1 MNEAEKVI
9 RRIHQGITD
18 KMHSKDNGTCWSAV
32 LGHQLF
38 ITKDGKE
45 AGLNYNDS
53 NLNLFEK
60 YMPDYV
66 ARCFADRLYKPEE
79 FFSACSEICSEHKED
94 MYFSINSF
102 DRCQKKTEHV
112 RHLNAI
118 AMDFDFYKI
127 EEYSNLT
134 PWQMY
139 QEHIKDKL
147 PFAPTFVI
155 DSGRGLYV
163 IYCFQHAPKKCTEV
177 YKSVYKAIQKKFEK
191 EGMDEKAMNVT
202 QVIRIPGSINS
213 KSKKPVTILEENE
226 TDYTLKQFI
235 DEFLPYDQKE
245 VKKYKRNHPEP
256 KKKKKKRISS
266 ASKNKP
272 RNPFR
277 GLPPHSQ
284 ISYAEEV
291 LEDFKTLIHIRKWD
305 KNAGSVGSREYM
317 MFVILE
323 KNIYDRNPIA
333 MGLKRA
339 HRLNDMLHTPLSD
352 EEVEAQSMPPRGYL
366 YTSSLKKI
374 VRKLHITDEESKS
387 MKVLKTERAR
397 KRQYKYRE
405 THNLLTGRTNKQE
418 EIFQRRK
425 MLANLLKDNKIS
437 LQDCIQKVAKKFKCS
452 VKTVKGDLKHI
463 YADMHSFLCEMLGF
477 ENIPETCMERSKSL
491 VIFGWKGLL
500 NLRKKLSR
508 NSWETVLQTA

>member
-1 MNEAEKVI
+1 MYVTKTIVGKGVCFVMNEAERVI

-79 FFSACSEICSEHKED
+79 FFSACSKICSEHKED

-102 DRCQKKTEHV
+102 DRCQKKTEYV

-163 IYCFQHAPKKCTEV
+163 IYCFQHAPKKCAEV

-202 QVIRIPGSINS
+202 Q
-213 KSKKPVTILEENE
+213 E
-226 TDYTLKQFI
+226 
-235 DEFLPYDQKE
+235 
-245 VKKYKRNHPEP
+245 
-256 KKKKKKRISS
+256 
-266 ASKNKP
+266 AS
-272 RNPFR
+272 
-277 GLPPHSQ
+277 
-284 ISYAEEV
+284 
-291 LEDFKTLIHIRKWD
+291 
-305 KNAGSVGSREYM
+305 
-317 MFVILE
+317 
-323 KNIYDRNPIA
+323 
-333 MGLKRA
+333 
-339 HRLNDMLHTPLSD
+339 
-352 EEVEAQSMPPRGYL
+352 
-366 YTSSLKKI
+366 
-374 VRKLHITDEESKS
+374 
-387 MKVLKTERAR
+387 
-397 KRQYKYRE
+397 
-405 THNLLTGRTNKQE
+405 
-418 EIFQRRK
+418 
-425 MLANLLKDNKIS
+425 
-437 LQDCIQKVAKKFKCS
+437 IQKAK
-452 VKTVKGDLKHI
+452 
-463 YADMHSFLCEMLGF
+463 
-477 ENIPETCMERSKSL
+477 
-491 VIFGWKGLL
+491 
-500 NLRKKLSR
+500 NL
-508 NSWETVLQTA
+508 